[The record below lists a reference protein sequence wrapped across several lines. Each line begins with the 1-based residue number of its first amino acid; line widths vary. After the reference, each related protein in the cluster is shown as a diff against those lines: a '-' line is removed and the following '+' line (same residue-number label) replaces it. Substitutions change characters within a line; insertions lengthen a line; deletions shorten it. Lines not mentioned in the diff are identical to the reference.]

1 MASESTSLMYIF
13 KKNNNNKKEEKL
25 LNNLLPCMSHIL
37 LHFMCHPDNFSQI
50 FLSVELPAFI
60 YEELCNNGQVI

>member
-1 MASESTSLMYIF
+1 
-13 KKNNNNKKEEKL
+13 
-25 LNNLLPCMSHIL
+25 MSHIL
-37 LHFMCHPDNFSQI
+37 LHFMCHPDNFSQT